1 MIPGPLIRMKLQ
13 LGTLQRLFTFSRKFA
28 SNATTA
34 AAAAAS
40 KNNLKSGN
48 KKNTTKST
56 TTDISKMPQPHPVLT
71 PLARTSTD
79 QLSID
84 QLPAIEAIESCDKFI
99 HRIELGNELQ
109 KRLTNSL
116 AEVAEHFGGNL
127 FILRKELMKQ
137 VKEALKESDRV
148 LVDGPNGSGKS
159 VLLMQI
165 YSSMKESI
173 KLDDKKL
180 ILYAPNVHKWTTGYF
195 AYYPTEQAE
204 YKQPELALEILRLLM
219 VCNPVEKLPIGL
231 GEQIN
236 EAKLD
241 AFNRALP
248 LYEKT
253 MKELLESKEI
263 YLFLDG
269 VNGLIDENSFTGY
282 TDREG
287 KALPFKVLPLCNE
300 LFSKSIRNMRV
311 IGATTNSNPA
321 LPRIIQPTPF
331 KSVTVPNYSME
342 ELKQTLQLYSQLG
355 HCSTNKSDQFVGF
368 KAFVSGSNGRKLY
381 KSCEYDSIYYKN

>member
-1 MIPGPLIRMKLQ
+1 MKLQ
-13 LGTLQRLFTFSRKFA
+13 LASLRGLFTFSSSRKFA
-28 SNATTA
+28 SITATTA
-34 AAAAAS
+34 AAAVS
-40 KNNLKSGN
+40 NSNLKNGN
-48 KKNTTKST
+48 KKNKNTTKST
-56 TTDISKMPQPHPVLT
+56 TSDISKMPQPHPVLT
-71 PLARTSTD
+71 PLARTSAD

-84 QLPAIEAIESCDKFI
+84 QLPALEAIDSCDKFI
-99 HRIELGNELQ
+99 YRIELGNELQ

-116 AEVAEHFGGNL
+116 GEVAEHFGGNL
-127 FILRKELMKQ
+127 FILRKELINQ
-137 VKEALKESDRV
+137 IKEALKESDRI
-148 LVDGPNGSGKS
+148 LIDGPNGSGKS
-159 VLLMQI
+159 VLMMQI
-165 YSSMKESI
+165 YSSMRESI
-173 KLDDKKL
+173 KLDEKKL

-219 VCNPVEKLPIGL
+219 ICNPREKLPIGL

-241 AFNRALP
+241 SFNRALP
-248 LYEKT
+248 LYERT
-253 MKELLESKEI
+253 MKELLENKEI

-269 VNGLIDENSFTGY
+269 VNGLLDENSLTGY

-287 KALPFKVLPLCNE
+287 NALPLKVLPFCNE
-300 LFSKSIRNMRV
+300 FFSKSIKNMRV
-311 IGATTNSNPA
+311 IGATTKSNPA
-321 LPRIIQPTPF
+321 LPRIIPPIPPPI
-331 KSVTVPNYSME
+331 KSVIVPNYSAE

-355 HCSTNKSDQFVGF
+355 HCSTNKSDQFVAF